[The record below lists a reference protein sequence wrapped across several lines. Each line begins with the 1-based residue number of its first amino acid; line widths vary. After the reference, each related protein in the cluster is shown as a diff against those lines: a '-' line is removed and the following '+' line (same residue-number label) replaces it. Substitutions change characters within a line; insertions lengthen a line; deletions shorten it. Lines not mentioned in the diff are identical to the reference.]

1 MYRILAC
8 LTVVAWVAIPA
19 EADAQQSQTRS
30 VTVDGQ
36 RISVQVRPLTRDPG
50 LSREELADVARKS
63 LPANRV
69 AAEPLPSP
77 NDPPR

>member
-1 MYRILAC
+1 MYRILSC
-8 LTVVAWVAIPA
+8 LTVAAWLAIPA
-19 EADAQQSQTRS
+19 GADAQQSQTRS

-36 RISVQVRPLTRDPG
+36 RISVQSRSATRDPG

-69 AAEPLPSP
+69 AAEPLP